1 MRKQAQI
8 IIVLFTQVGA
18 GTSLKKAGIHHRVCS
33 TVSKTQQLLDV
44 QGMNSQCA
52 S

>member
-8 IIVLFTQVGA
+8 IIVLFTQMGA
-18 GTSLKKAGIHHRVCS
+18 GTSLKKAGIQHCVCS
-33 TVSKTQQLLDV
+33 TVSKTQQLLDA

>member
-18 GTSLKKAGIHHRVCS
+18 GTSLKKAGIQHCVCS
-33 TVSKTQQLLDV
+33 TVSKTQQLLDA